1 LLCWYKSANT
11 DAARRIADDAASMD
25 DEEEMIRESQGLLDE
40 EEVSAEEEERR
51 MSSKVC
57 SYTKPLNTFSHVCAR
72 MRPYADVCLR
82 AQVCSYTKTSNTFSE
97 QHWYHCWTCGL
108 TLQEGCC
115 AVCVKVG

>member
-1 LLCWYKSANT
+1 
-11 DAARRIADDAASMD
+11 
-25 DEEEMIRESQGLLDE
+25 MIQESQGLLDE

-57 SYTKPLNTFSHVCAR
+57 SYTKPLNTFAPVCARMRTYAHVCAR
-72 MRPYADVCLR
+72 MRTFADVCLR